1 MLLCHLNGFFDKIWT
16 FGTVC
21 SVVVP
26 FFSRQT
32 LQAFFAQEPPETI
45 CVAKDCEKLALEF
58 MSNFVASVTHVV
70 SLHKVEKVTIT

>member
-1 MLLCHLNGFFDKIWT
+1 MNFWH
-16 FGTVC
+16 
-21 SVVVP
+21 SVLSSSA
-26 FFSRQT
+26 FLSRQT